1 MKNFDMVDYT
11 ALFLLSVYPFAFIF
25 HFLTS

>member
-1 MKNFDMVDYT
+1 MKNYDMVDYT
-11 ALFLLSVYPFAFIF
+11 ILFLLSVYPFAIIF